1 MAEMKKNKNNKD
13 HMIEEIYGRMFVMDK
28 RVESLSKD
36 NEGLMEE
43 NRLLLCKIKQL
54 EKTKQM
60 MMERNKDSLK
70 IEEEIKKLKTKPK
83 KKDILLSVT
92 EEDINEAFNIKKVE
106 HDIDEE

>member
-43 NRLLLCKIKQL
+43 NRLLLLKIK
-54 EKTKQM
+54 
-60 MMERNKDSLK
+60 
-70 IEEEIKKLKTKPK
+70 
-83 KKDILLSVT
+83 
-92 EEDINEAFNIKKVE
+92 
-106 HDIDEE
+106 

>member
-1 MAEMKKNKNNKD
+1 
-13 HMIEEIYGRMFVMDK
+13 
-28 RVESLSKD
+28 
-36 NEGLMEE
+36 
-43 NRLLLCKIKQL
+43 
-54 EKTKQM
+54 M